1 MAELLNEFARL
12 TTEFDRRQVPYAV
25 CGGWA
30 LTIHGFPRATIDI
43 DVMVTP
49 DDLDQAWR
57 VAEDLGYNIVGRPL
71 EFRQGGIQIR
81 RISKVDP
88 ETEALITV
96 DFLLVTEAT
105 QQIWQTRQTLDW
117 ERGGKISVVS
127 REGLI
132 QLKRLSG
139 RGQDLVDI
147 ERLENE
153 R

>member
-1 MAELLNEFARL
+1 VATLLNEFARL
-12 TTEFDRRQVPYAV
+12 TAELDRCQVPYAV

-30 LTIHGFPRATIDI
+30 LTIHGVPRATIDI
-43 DVMVTP
+43 DLLVSP
-49 DDLDQAWR
+49 DDLDKAWQ
-57 VAEDLGYNIVGRPL
+57 VATELGYNIEGRPL
-71 EFRQGGIQIR
+71 EFREGGIQIR

-88 ETEALITV
+88 ETAALIRI
-96 DFLLVTEAT
+96 DFILVTEAT
-105 QQIWQTRQTLDW
+105 QQIWQNRQEVDW
-117 ERGGKISVVS
+117 EHGKISIVS